1 MTKKKLR
8 SAAVIHLGSE
18 NITMQIIEYTTLN
31 DIRVVD
37 EVRHRVRL
45 GEEAFQT
52 RKISFGT
59 TRQIVEILQGY
70 RQLMRD
76 FGVTDYILQ
85 ATTAVR
91 EAQNQ
96 QFFLDQ
102 VQIKTGFQIE
112 VVNMSQEIYTKL
124 ASLVRTIG
132 VEDEQSLPRDGI
144 LLADISSGGLG
155 LTLLKNREIRFQ
167 QNLHVG
173 LVRMKEQFTRNER
186 SSSHFERALNEY
198 IHARLVA
205 VAEELAKED
214 IVTLVLTGTESQSLF
229 DMFAQA
235 AGGHEIP
242 SFTAEQVEEFYQR
255 IHRLSEAQLDKLFKL
270 DREEGETALPATALC
285 RQLMQLSG
293 ARQVIMPQDRFIDGM
308 KILYIARQLQDPFL
322 QAMEELQMSLVRSMG
337 SRFYY
342 DAPHAAWVEKRA
354 SQLFDVLA
362 PSQGLTQVDK
372 VLLQTAAYLHNIGKY
387 VSLRNYNVYN
397 YNLISTADILGFSEE
412 QCRIVAQIT
421 YLYTLNR
428 PELQGSDI
436 LPLAPQITPQVAKLA
451 AILRAADSLDVSG
464 KQKIKDC
471 TMSIKGDELKVTV
484 KSREDLALEEW
495 TFSRRGSFF
504 EGVFGLHLVL
514 EKAGSGK

>member
-270 DREEGETALPATALC
+270 DREEGGNGPAGYRPVPPAD
-285 RQLMQLSG
+285 
-293 ARQVIMPQDRFIDGM
+293 A
-308 KILYIARQLQDPFL
+308 A
-322 QAMEELQMSLVRSMG
+322 VRGPAGDYAPG
-337 SRFYY
+337 SV
-342 DAPHAAWVEKRA
+342 H
-354 SQLFDVLA
+354 
-362 PSQGLTQVDK
+362 
-372 VLLQTAAYLHNIGKY
+372 
-387 VSLRNYNVYN
+387 
-397 YNLISTADILGFSEE
+397 
-412 QCRIVAQIT
+412 
-421 YLYTLNR
+421 
-428 PELQGSDI
+428 
-436 LPLAPQITPQVAKLA
+436 
-451 AILRAADSLDVSG
+451 
-464 KQKIKDC
+464 
-471 TMSIKGDELKVTV
+471 
-484 KSREDLALEEW
+484 
-495 TFSRRGSFF
+495 
-504 EGVFGLHLVL
+504 
-514 EKAGSGK
+514 

>member
-270 DREEGETALPATALC
+270 DREEG
-285 RQLMQLSG
+285 LMQLSG

-354 SQLFDVLA
+354 CQLFDVLA

-504 EGVFGLHLVL
+504 EEVFGLHLVL